1 MVACAHAGRAGE
13 LDALQACLSELCP
26 EGRRSPKYTV
36 TNPFLLTVD
45 LLMTLWGIWGWG
57 PLQGCLA
64 LSISLW
70 GTGDSWSHIFQKC
83 PQIKLLIGV
92 AMAALAGLLEPFK
105 QETGAAGLLL
115 LSYYFWV
122 FLEFLNLSAGFL
134 NEEIDSKLILK
145 PCRRS
150 EPPLTYLIHPHCV
163 EHTLISHTFPQS

>member
-1 MVACAHAGRAGE
+1 MVVCAHAGRAGE

-36 TNPFLLTVD
+36 RNPFLFTVD
-45 LLMTLWGIWGWG
+45 LHMTLWGIWGWG

-70 GTGDSWSHIFQKC
+70 GTGDSWSHMFQKC

-92 AMAALAGLLEPFK
+92 AMTALAGLLEPFK

-145 PCRRS
+145 PCR
-150 EPPLTYLIHPHCV
+150 
-163 EHTLISHTFPQS
+163 